1 MCAGITMWDPL
12 RYYGATKGD
21 KKMKI
26 GIVGIGGLGT
36 MGIKLASALGHEV
49 VAVSSSDKKVELA
62 KEKGAHH
69 YVDTSS
75 PTSINSHNNSLDLI
89 LNTISAPHNL
99 MTYLGLL
106 STNGTLVQLGAVAT
120 PLQFYQFPL
129 LAQRKSIAGSM
140 VGGMKS
146 LQECVDFCVEKD
158 IYPDI
163 EIVDASKVDEI
174 FINLSKANTG
184 GLRYVLDIEASF

>member
-1 MCAGITMWDPL
+1 MS
-12 RYYGATKGD
+12 GD
-21 KKMKI
+21 F
-26 GIVGIGGLGT
+26 G
-36 MGIKLASALGHEV
+36 
-49 VAVSSSDKKVELA
+49 
-62 KEKGAHH
+62 
-69 YVDTSS
+69 
-75 PTSINSHNNSLDLI
+75 
-89 LNTISAPHNL
+89 
-99 MTYLGLL
+99 
-106 STNGTLVQLGAVAT
+106 
-120 PLQFYQFPL
+120 FPL